1 MIAAVVLGGLAALLA
16 FWQAMS
22 AIEGVGYAFPVRP
35 SVVVPQR
42 WAVGA
47 RVLVWTIV
55 CGLAASFIA
64 PLAVGESPHLSA
76 FHIIIALGL
85 IVPIWDQLAAR
96 MYGDSFVIING
107 RADVVRPVALAAVA
121 HVFGPMDEDRDFFY
135 SREKDGE
142 DFQIIIHAR
151 PHLLVLDP
159 TFKID
164 RARRRSLEEALAAG
178 LKKVKSSGFNEPS
191 FWISLVLPLL
201 FAAICAGIAYFV
213 LHPIVQSGALRVGG

>member
-1 MIAAVVLGGLAALLA
+1 VIAAVTLGGLAALLA
-16 FWQAMS
+16 LWQAMT
-22 AIEGVGYAFPVRP
+22 AIEGVGYAFPLRP

-55 CGLAASFIA
+55 LGLAASFIA
-64 PLAVGESPHLSA
+64 PLAVGETAHVSA
-76 FHIIIALGL
+76 FHIIIGLGL

-96 MYGDSFVIING
+96 MYGDSFVILNG

-121 HVFGPMDEDRDFFY
+121 QVFGPMDEDRNFFY
-135 SREKDGE
+135 SQEKPGE
-142 DFQIIIHAR
+142 DFQIIIHER

-164 RARRRSLEEALAAG
+164 KARRRALEESLAAA

-191 FWISLVLPLL
+191 FWISFVLPLL
-201 FAAICAGIAYFV
+201 FGVVCAGIAYFV
-213 LHPIVQSGALRVGG
+213 LQPIVQSGALHVAG